1 MHDQISHFHR
11 SFGERD
17 CHPSSISLFR
27 LGIDRIDVREHLMS
41 QDVIYAGGG
50 SMVNLIAIWRAH
62 GLDEILREAWEEGIL
77 ICGQSAGAMCW
88 FEHGITS
95 SSGEPAPAE
104 GLGLLPGSACVH
116 YLSEPQ
122 RRKRFME
129 EIGAGRMPAGIGME
143 DQTGALFEGG
153 RMAESIVAREG
164 AAVWSVEPATTGGL
178 AREEQLDSRR
188 SRTSARR
195 PQTLSSEILEFRET
209 LARDCSTAPAGRR
222 QAGLGGAEPM
232 LGGEVGS
239 RPRPTSVDVVVRVD
253 ADDLQ
258 RAVALLANRAGL
270 RRDDDDLAG
279 RLNLGLADREGP
291 DLRGR

>member
-1 MHDQISHFHR
+1 VELAESTHPRICLLPTASGDMHDQISNFHR

-27 LGIDRIDVREHLMS
+27 LGIDRVDVREHLMA

-62 GLDEILREAWEEGIL
+62 GLDAILREAWEEGIL

-88 FEHGITS
+88 FEQGITS

-122 RRKRFME
+122 RRRRFMG
-129 EIGAGRMPAGIGME
+129 EIGARGMLAGLGME

-153 RMAESIVAREG
+153 RMIESIVAREG
-164 AAVWSVEPATTGGL
+164 AAVWRVEPGGNGDG
-178 AREEQLDSRR
+178 AAIEERLDSRR
-188 SRTSARR
+188 LEDVRPTGADALSA
-195 PQTLSSEILEFRET
+195 EILEFRET
-209 LARDCSTAPAGRR
+209 LAARTASHRTRR
-222 QAGLGGAEPM
+222 G
-232 LGGEVGS
+232 V
-239 RPRPTSVDVVVRVD
+239 
-253 ADDLQ
+253 
-258 RAVALLANRAGL
+258 
-270 RRDDDDLAG
+270 G
-279 RLNLGLADREGP
+279 RLD
-291 DLRGR
+291 

>member
-1 MHDQISHFHR
+1 VELAESAHPRICLLPTASGDMHDQISNFHR

-27 LGIDRIDVREHLMS
+27 LGIDRVDVRKHLMA

-62 GLDEILREAWEEGIL
+62 GLDAILREAWEEGIL

-122 RRKRFME
+122 RRRRFMQ
-129 EIGAGRMPAGIGME
+129 EIGAGGMSAGIGME
-143 DQTGALFEGG
+143 DQTGALFEGR
-153 RMAESIVAREG
+153 RMAETIVAREK
-164 AAVWSVEPATTGGL
+164 AAVWRVEPGVNGSGA
-178 AREEQLDSRR
+178 AREDALDSRR
-188 SRTSARR
+188 LEDERPATADALSA
-195 PQTLSSEILEFRET
+195 EILEFRET
-209 LARDCSTAPAGRR
+209 LAARTASRR
-222 QAGLGGAEPM
+222 
-232 LGGEVGS
+232 
-239 RPRPTSVDVVVRVD
+239 VRRGV
-253 ADDLQ
+253 
-258 RAVALLANRAGL
+258 
-270 RRDDDDLAG
+270 G
-279 RLNLGLADREGP
+279 RLD
-291 DLRGR
+291 